1 MGKGNKNEKQKLKT
15 EIGKNLKMKK
25 NLKKFRTQNWYPK
38 EITKKECWKIENQKH
53 NKNSISKD
61 GK

>member
-38 EITKKECWKIENQKH
+38 EITKKEC
-53 NKNSISKD
+53 
-61 GK
+61 